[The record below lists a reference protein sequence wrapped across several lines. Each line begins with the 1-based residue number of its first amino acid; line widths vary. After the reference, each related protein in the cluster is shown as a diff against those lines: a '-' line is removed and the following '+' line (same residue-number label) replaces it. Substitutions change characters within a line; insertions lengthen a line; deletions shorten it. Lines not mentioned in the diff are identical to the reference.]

1 MLLVAAAHG
10 WNGCATGCG
19 KYGAVI
25 CMDETGAIIL
35 AGILVSATISSSV
48 LIGAYIVRTAL
59 SSALREIKKRE

>member
-1 MLLVAAAHG
+1 
-10 WNGCATGCG
+10 
-19 KYGAVI
+19 
-25 CMDETGAIIL
+25 MDETGAIIL